1 MKKLFSSCLGVMLL
15 CGSMAQAADLEV
27 DKSRSRIQVDARAT
41 THSFT
46 GTLEDYTVRAA
57 GDAST
62 NAATSLSLAWDFN
75 DLKTGDVKRDEAMIA
90 WLGGGKPKGSFKL
103 IKSWMEP
110 EGPRAQGELTINGVT
125 KVIAIPYTIQR
136 EGNWVTIDGKARV
149 NYFNYNLPEIRS
161 MAVMTVEPWLLVRF
175 HIVGKVK

>member
-1 MKKLFSSCLGVMLL
+1 
-15 CGSMAQAADLEV
+15 MAQAAELEV
-27 DKSRSRIQVDARAT
+27 DKGRSRIQVDARAT
-41 THSFT
+41 GHSFT
-46 GTLEDYTVRAA
+46 GTLEDYTVSAA

-62 NAATSLSLAWDFN
+62 NVPTSLSLAWDFN
-75 DLKTGDVKRDEAMIA
+75 DLKTGDVKRDAAMIT

-110 EGPRAQGELTINGVT
+110 EGPRAQGELTIHGVS
-125 KVIAIPYTIQR
+125 KVIAIPYTVSR

-149 NYFNYNLPEIRS
+149 NYFHYGLPEIRN
-161 MAVMTVEPWLLVRF
+161 MAVMTVEPGLLVRF